1 MFLRESCG
9 WHEGKLEWLC
19 CYHKP
24 SGPYITNSWHS
35 FKHNL
40 GSVLD
45 SAPCLQTCLQFFFSY
60 SGQALQLGWSESYPA
75 AEPQNRISSE
85 VVLHLAVVLSGL
97 DKSEAKVWCQKTA
110 EFYLQVGSKSLSLS
124 PAALCWPSFF
134 ALPLFKL
141 HSLTVKP
148 TF

>member
-1 MFLRESCG
+1 MVFLRESCG
-9 WHEGKLEWLC
+9 WHGGKLEWLC

-40 GSVLD
+40 GSVVGLCPLSSD
-45 SAPCLQTCLQFFFSY
+45 LFAIFFIYLFFN

-97 DKSEAKVWCQKTA
+97 DESEAKVPCQKTA
-110 EFYLQVGSKSLSLS
+110 EFYLQVGSKSPSLS
-124 PAALCWPSFF
+124 PAALC
-134 ALPLFKL
+134 
-141 HSLTVKP
+141 
-148 TF
+148 